1 MNSLIDKLTAMESE
15 AAALIEQAKAK
26 AASLD
31 KKADEQ
37 IESIKK
43 EMSAMLDQKI
53 LAHREEVQKK
63 HDALAAA
70 QDSTERKALA
80 ALDSI
85 SSDALAVQADKIVA
99 RFREI

>member
-15 AAALIEQAKAK
+15 AAALIEQAKAE
-26 AASLD
+26 AAALD

-43 EMSAMLDQKI
+43 EMSAVLDQKV

-70 QDSTERKALA
+70 QDSAERKALS

-85 SSDALAVQADKIVA
+85 SSGALAAQAEKIAA